1 MLPPPRHE
9 ASNHHEEKRSLTPS
23 TLIPVLLVHPGIAT
37 LAIFHFRHG
46 WFFAIFVFCSVLV
59 LANVVHYI
67 LFRILRRKESIS
79 HPLGWGLQ
87 KHLGKPARTIFLLT
101 CLLIVLPVI
110 PGLPDNIDSMLR
122 HAFIMLMVVALG
134 WFAVGCIYVLQ
145 AIMLRRYD
153 LAAEN
158 NIRARRIHTQ
168 FQLFRRVLIA
178 FVVVIDIGA
187 LLWTFNDPRIW
198 HYGSGLLA
206 SAGIASLIIATAAK
220 STAANFFAGLQIA
233 ITEPLRIDDVVVVQ
247 GEWGRVEEINSA
259 YVVIK
264 IWDLR
269 RLVVPLN
276 YFIENSFQNWTRES
290 SDILGTAFLYVD
302 YSVPVDDLRRQL
314 EAIVHPSPLWNKQVC
329 GLQVTNLTDR
339 SMELRCL
346 MSSRNSSDNFDLR
359 CLVRERMTAWIQQN
373 YPDAFPTMRF
383 TAHSDSSRQLEEPSL
398 AQHPAEQHNLR
409 EF

>member
-1 MLPPPRHE
+1 LNP
-9 ASNHHEEKRSLTPS
+9 A
-23 TLIPVLLVHPGIAT
+23 TLISAKLLLGRAALST
-37 LAIFHFRHG
+37 LAIFHLRHG

-59 LANVVHYI
+59 IANVVHYI
-67 LFRILRRKESIS
+67 LFRVLRRKESIS

-87 KHLGKPARTIFLLT
+87 QHLGKPARTIFLMT

-110 PGLPDNIDSMLR
+110 PGLPDNIDAILR
-122 HAFIMLMVVALG
+122 QAVVMLMVVALG
-134 WFAVGCIYVLQ
+134 WFAIGCIYVLQ
-145 AIMLRRYD
+145 AILLRRYD
-153 LAAEN
+153 LADEN
-158 NIRARRIHTQ
+158 NIRARRVHTQ
-168 FQLFRRVLIA
+168 FQLFRRMLIT
-178 FVVVIDIGA
+178 FVVIIDIGA

-206 SAGIASLIIATAAK
+206 SAGIASLIVATAAK

-233 ITEPLRIDDVVVVQ
+233 LTEPIRLDDVVVIQ
-247 GEWGRVEEINSA
+247 GEWGRIEEINSA
-259 YVVIK
+259 YVIVK

-269 RLVVPLN
+269 RLVVPLS

-302 YSVPVDDLRRQL
+302 YSISVEDLRKQL

-346 MSSRNSSDNFDLR
+346 MSSRNSSENFDLR
-359 CLVRERMTAWIQQN
+359 CLVREKMTAWIQQN
-373 YPDAFPTMRF
+373 YPEAFPMTRF
-383 TAHSDSSRQLEEPSL
+383 AARSDLAPGQTGDHEFARFPTQQHDLTAPKT
-398 AQHPAEQHNLR
+398 
-409 EF
+409 